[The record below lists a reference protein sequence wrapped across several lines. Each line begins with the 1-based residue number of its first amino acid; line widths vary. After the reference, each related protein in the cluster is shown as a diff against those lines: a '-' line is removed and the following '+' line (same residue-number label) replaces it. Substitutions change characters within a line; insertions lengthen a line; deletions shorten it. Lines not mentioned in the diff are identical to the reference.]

1 MEIQRS
7 AAILLSRQP
16 LRPSGADAWVK
27 QTRNA
32 ILWVKA
38 NSLALHSSIGMQTWE
53 LITALTSSEGIPL
66 KLLIPAPTE
75 EEYREMRRV
84 ALKQFHLDEENV
96 TFRALLPDEGEV
108 YDKHKFMQER
118 DRLIVRNADVLLPL
132 SIRPDGQMSGLLA
145 EGREEGKPI
154 IGSWKVEYETRE
166 ESLGYSIRDEH
177 LTDEIRRCGDEYLIH
192 WTRGS
197 NGPWPTEDA
206 IDYYQAIARS
216 KSYPRSGF
224 DTLCSIVGKRR
235 IVASS
240 RNMPEHTP
248 TVSFSCL
255 PPRELAGLITWRARR
270 RLMSFEPYGIGL
282 EREYASKLGI
292 QPVRYY
298 NRDSDRPSDVPVW
311 LTQSSGVKSDW
322 RQEREY
328 RYKGDFDFSVI
339 PKDRLICF
347 TRTRDQATQLQDA
360 TGIRTIGFTA

>member
-1 MEIQRS
+1 MQIQRS

-38 NSLALHSSIGMQTWE
+38 NSLVLHSSIGMQTWE
-53 LITALTSSEGIPL
+53 LITALASSEGIPL
-66 KLLIPAPTE
+66 TLLIPAPT

-84 ALKQFHLDEENV
+84 ALKQFHLDKENV
-96 TFRALLPDEGEV
+96 TFRALLPDKGEV

-132 SIRPDGQMSGLLA
+132 SIRPDGQMSRLLA
-145 EGREEGKPI
+145 EGRDEGKPI

-166 ESLGYSIRDEH
+166 KTLGYSIRDEH
-177 LTDEIRRCGDEYLIH
+177 LTDEIRRCGDEYLVH

-197 NGPWPTEDA
+197 NSPWPTEDA
-206 IDYYQAIARS
+206 IDYYLAIVRS
-216 KSYPRSGF
+216 KSYPRSGL
-224 DTLCSIVGKRR
+224 DTLCSIVEKRK

-311 LTQSSGVKSDW
+311 LTQSTGVKTDW

-328 RYKGDFDFSVI
+328 RNKGDFEFSEI
-339 PKDRLICF
+339 PKDKLVCF
-347 TRTRDQATQLQDA
+347 TRTEGQATQLQDA

>member
-1 MEIQRS
+1 MQIQHS

-53 LITALTSSEGIPL
+53 LITALASSEGIPL
-66 KLLIPAPTE
+66 TLLIPAPTE
-75 EEYREMRRV
+75 VEYREMRRV
-84 ALKQFHLDEENV
+84 ALKQFHLDMENV
-96 TFRALLPDEGEV
+96 TFRALLPDEGEK

-132 SIRPDGQMSGLLA
+132 SVRPGGQMSRLLA
-145 EGREEGKPI
+145 EGRDEGKAI

-166 ESLGYSIRDEH
+166 KTLGYTIKDEY
-177 LTDEIRRCGDEYLIH
+177 LTDEIRRCGDEYLVH

-206 IDYYQAIARS
+206 IDYYLEIVRS

-224 DTLCSIVGKRR
+224 DTLRGIVGERR

-255 PPRELAGLITWRARR
+255 PPRDLVPLITWRARR
-270 RLMSFEPYGIGL
+270 RLMSFEPYGIGI
-282 EREYASKLGI
+282 EREYALELGI
-292 QPVRYY
+292 QIVHYY
-298 NRDSDRPSDVPVW
+298 NRDSDRPDDVPTW

-328 RYKGDFDFSVI
+328 RYKGDFEFSEI
-339 PKDRLICF
+339 PKDRLVCF
-347 TRTRDQATQLQDA
+347 TRTRDQAAQMQDT

>member
-32 ILWVKA
+32 ILWVQA
-38 NSLALHSSIGMQTWE
+38 NSLVLHSSIGMQTWE
-53 LITALTSSEGIPL
+53 LITALASSEGIPL
-66 KLLIPAPTE
+66 TLLIPAPTE
-75 EEYREMRRV
+75 EKYREMRRV
-84 ALKQFHLDEENV
+84 VLKQFHLDKENV
-96 TFRALLPDEGEV
+96 TFRALLPDKGEV

-118 DRLIVRNADVLLPL
+118 DRLIVGNADVLLPL
-132 SIRPDGQMSGLLA
+132 SVRPGGQMSRLLA
-145 EGREEGKPI
+145 EGRDEGKPI

-166 ESLGYSIRDEH
+166 ESLGYSIKEEY
-177 LTDEIRRCGDEYLIH
+177 LTDEIRCWGDEYLIH

-206 IDYYQAIARS
+206 IDYYLAIVRS
-216 KSYPRSGF
+216 KNYPRSGF
-224 DTLCSIVGKRR
+224 DTLRGIVRKRR

-240 RNMPEHTP
+240 RNMPENTP

-255 PPRELAGLITWRARR
+255 PPRELVGLITWRARR

-282 EREYASKLGI
+282 EREYALKLGI
-292 QPVRYY
+292 QPVHYY
-298 NRDSDRPSDVPVW
+298 NRDSDRPAEVPVW

-328 RYKGDFDFSVI
+328 RYKGDFDFSVV
-339 PKDRLICF
+339 PKDRLIYF
-347 TRTRDQATQLQDA
+347 TRTRDEAAQLQAA